1 MSDPEVQKIAA
12 RLRETGTHN
21 LDLLAEEVCEI
32 LSEDRDRR
40 ETWNGLLE
48 WMDRRW
54 PEDLFPTV
62 ADRPDRDTGPRLTSA
77 LRKLAAIRAEVATV
91 PPGEAPVYVDH
102 IMRIIDGETHPSLRS
117 SSTS

>member
-54 PEDLFPTV
+54 PEDLFPTLT
-62 ADRPDRDTGPRLTSA
+62 DSPGRDTGPRLTSA
-77 LRKLAAIRAEVATV
+77 LRKLAAVRAEIESV
-91 PPGEAPVYVDH
+91 PMEGYAPYLDDVL
-102 IMRIIDGETHPSLRS
+102 RIIDGEEVKP
-117 SSTS
+117 

>member
-1 MSDPEVQKIAA
+1 MSDPEVQMIAT
-12 RLRETGTHN
+12 RLREIGTHN
-21 LDLLAEEVCEI
+21 LDLLAEEVCDI
-32 LSEDRDRR
+32 LREDRDRR

-54 PEDLFPTV
+54 PEDIFPTLT
-62 ADRPDRDTGPRLTSA
+62 DRPGRDAGPRLTSA

-91 PPGEAPVYVDH
+91 PPGEAPVYVSH
-102 IMRIIDGETHPSLRS
+102 IMRIIDGETHPSVRS